1 VAQDHVTGIELGVLE
16 ENASVQALSS
26 ELLKILHVAV
36 SQQPGLPLSIL
47 KVVKLEL
54 LIECKRCYLRRNTF
68 EIHEGSSVNKAFQ
81 F

>member
-1 VAQDHVTGIELGVLE
+1 VAQGHVTGLELWVLE

-54 LIECKRCYLRRNTF
+54 FNSL
-68 EIHEGSSVNKAFQ
+68 
-81 F
+81 